1 MSEASAPYCAG
12 RMFDSAHAVGVP
24 QLGPG
29 DIAAGYF
36 NGHFESYGAL
46 LRRFGASVLSID
58 VTGKAPKCTA
68 LDVERGD
75 ATVGDIV
82 RWVRDHDAR
91 TGRQAVVYV
100 NRSSWAEAQG
110 ALGGTAP
117 LWWVADWTG
126 APHLPPGAD
135 ACQFESNGVFDTSV
149 FSPRFVEQLGL
160 GVATALDPLFLATG
174 DTPQDQGAPVFGSL
188 AADRQDD
195 FYATLRVLWNQYRTD
210 ALTESDQALYYL
222 AYMLPITSPGS
233 FAGHMDLVVA
243 HLVDDARS
251 KGVLRSFYA
260 EGAV

>member
-1 MSEASAPYCAG
+1 MTAGAPFCVG
-12 RMFDSAHAVGVP
+12 RMYDSTEAEKVP
-24 QLGPG
+24 DLGR
-29 DIAAGYF
+29 DDLAAGYC
-36 NGHFESYGAL
+36 NGKFPSYRAL
-46 LRRFGASVLSID
+46 LSRFGGRVVSID
-58 VTGKAPKCTA
+58 VLGETPSCQV
-68 LDVERGD
+68 LDVEHGD
-75 ATVGDIV
+75 ASVPSIQS
-82 RWVRDHDAR
+82 WIEQHLAM
-91 TGRQAVVYV
+91 TGRVPVVYV
-100 NRSSWAEAQG
+100 SLANWARARG
-110 ALGGTAP
+110 AVTGAEP

-126 APHLPPGAD
+126 APHLPAVAD